1 MKIAHVSSDD
11 IGLPEIA
18 FHLNISTN
26 ERIPRPGAKVWASAD
41 NGYCGEIYTITYV
54 VSYHRFH
61 LDKSARNF
69 TPFVSVDY
77 IATKK
82 GE

>member
-1 MKIAHVSSDD
+1 MKIAHLSSDD

-41 NGYCGEIYTITYV
+41 NGYHGEVYMITKITGWYL
-54 VSYHRFH
+54 FH
-61 LDKSARNF
+61 FDKSARNF

-77 IATKK
+77 IGESKK
-82 GE
+82 